1 MKRIAMLA
9 AAVFGS
15 GCVVSESPGVGG
27 VNVYWTFEH
36 LDSTGTY
43 QPLNCAQAGVDTVRL
58 DFSDGTTNTVA
69 CSQGGVDGVNVGNF
83 IPGNYWVDVTGYRN
97 GVAVPLYTTLSSVS
111 FYVYAGS
118 DATANATVSGI
129 WSDLTLSPALFDCSG
144 TSCVAYAFP
153 ACFNAAVDYVTY
165 LVKDGAG
172 ITLAQGQ
179 VSCPSNSDPPNV
191 SFTGT
196 AGIDKDTLAIRMR
209 GWQNTTPTPTLMS
222 DSCTVSFNHFGND
235 VALIDIDFP
244 IPSPCP

>member
-1 MKRIAMLA
+1 MKRIALLA

-27 VNVYWTFEH
+27 VNVYWTFQH

-43 QPLNCAQAGVDTVRL
+43 QPLNCAQARVDTVRL
-58 DFSDGTTNTVA
+58 DFSDGTANTVP

-83 IPGNYWVDVTGYRN
+83 LPGSYWVAVTGYRN
-97 GVAVPLYTTLSSVS
+97 GVAVALYTTLSSVS

-118 DATANATVSGI
+118 DAIANATVPGI
-129 WSDLTLSPALFDCSG
+129 WSDLTLSAALFDCSV
-144 TSCVAYAFP
+144 TPCVQYAFP
-153 ACFNAAVDYVTY
+153 SCGTANVNYLTYV
-165 LVKDGAG
+165 VRDGFG
-172 ITLAQGQ
+172 ISLAQGQ
-179 VSCPSNSDPPNV
+179 VPCPSTEDPPSI
-191 SFTGT
+191 SFTGSG
-196 AGIDKDTLAIRMR
+196 GIDKDTLSIRMQ
-209 GWQNTTPTPTLMS
+209 GWQTGVINLVL